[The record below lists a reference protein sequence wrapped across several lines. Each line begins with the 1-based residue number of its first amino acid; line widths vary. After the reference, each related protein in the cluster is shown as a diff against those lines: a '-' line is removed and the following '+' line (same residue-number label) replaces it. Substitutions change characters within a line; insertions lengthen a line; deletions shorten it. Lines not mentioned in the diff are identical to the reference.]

1 MRGLVAQGVK
11 EFQIIEQE
19 LTYYGVDLDGK
30 HHITELIS
38 RMADIEGVEWI
49 RLHYAYPNQFP
60 LDLLDVIAEKPMC
73 VNIWI

>member
-1 MRGLVAQGVK
+1 MK

-49 RLHYAYPNQFP
+49 RPP
-60 LDLLDVIAEKPMC
+60 LCLPKSVPT
-73 VNIWI
+73 